1 MIRYKNHKE
10 IDKQKWDLCI
20 QRSVNGIIY
29 GYSWYLDIVAPGWE
43 ALVEEDYESVM
54 PLVCRRKFGMHYL
67 YQPFFTQQLGV
78 FSSNKFTEEKIK
90 EFIASIPSKFS
101 FLEINLNTF
110 NKFSSM
116 DVIIHPNLTH
126 ELDLI
131 ESYEKIRSAY
141 SENLQRNLKRASS
154 FELTI
159 DKQISPKLIIN
170 LFRHNKGKQ
179 FENIGQS
186 EYTMLNDL
194 IDASLAKGRAQVW
207 GVMTKEKRLC
217 AGAFFLESNGKVI
230 FLFSGSNQIARTNG
244 AIPFLLDRFIHANA
258 QLNLTFDFEGSNDL
272 NLARFYK
279 SFGSKECVYL
289 QVKVNRLPWY
299 ARFFKD

>member
-1 MIRYKNHKE
+1 
-10 IDKQKWDLCI
+10 
-20 QRSVNGIIY
+20 VNGIIY
-29 GYSWYLDIVAPGWE
+29 GYSWYLDIVASGWE
-43 ALVEEDYESVM
+43 ALVEDDYQSVM
-54 PLVCRRKFGMHYL
+54 PLICRRKFGINYL
-67 YQPFFTQQLGV
+67 FQPFFTQQLGV

-90 EFIASIPSKFS
+90 EFISAIPRKFAY
-101 FLEINLNTF
+101 FEINLNTF

-116 DVIIHPNLTH
+116 EMIIHPNLTH

-131 ESYEKIRSAY
+131 ESYDKIKSGY
-141 SENLQRNLKRASS
+141 SENLQRNLKRAAS

-170 LFRHNKGKQ
+170 LFKHNKGKQ
-179 FENIGQS
+179 FDNIRES
-186 EYTMLNDL
+186 DYDILAEL
-194 IDASLAKGRAQVW
+194 IETCLSKGRAQVW
-207 GVMTKEKRLC
+207 GVMTKERRLC

-230 FLFSGSNQIARTNG
+230 FLFSGSNQVARSNG
-244 AIPFLLDRFIHANA
+244 AMPFLIDRFICANA

-299 ARFFKD
+299 ARFFKE